1 MMLLDKELE
10 EIVHSGCPNRHHC
23 EHDSSKCCYLVK
35 GHCIIGEDDSDEFR

>member
-1 MMLLDKELE
+1 MLLDKEFE
-10 EIVHSGCPNRHHC
+10 ELVHSGCPNRHHC